1 MSQPA
6 FRAPKGM
13 QDLYGDPLAATARL
27 ERIAAR
33 LFTLCGYREIRPP
46 MLEER
51 SVYLRSTGE
60 TSEIVEKQ
68 MFVVR
73 REEADY
79 ALRPEGTPSVV
90 RAYLEGNL
98 HKSAPL
104 QKLWYAGPMFRY
116 ERPQKARLR
125 QFHQVGVELLG
136 SGDALHDAEV
146 VALGARFF
154 AEAGLAGVRIKLNSL
169 GDAKCRPA
177 YRDALLAFQKEREAE
192 LCDACRAR
200 MDKNPLRFL
209 DCKAPGCRALREKA
223 PTIVRCDECEAHF
236 AEVKSLL
243 TAAGVAFDLD
253 PALVRGLDYYTRTL
267 FEYTYAGLGARDAV
281 GGGGRYDGMVE
292 EFGGPPTPA
301 IGFALG
307 VEATLVALEA
317 AGAAPVK
324 AEPIL
329 DLFVVGA
336 GGATRSQIFGVVESC
351 RGAGAATDFG
361 EFGRSVKSQMR
372 AADAAGARNVVVLGD
387 TEFATGRCRL
397 RRMATRE
404 EVDVAIADLGAAAR
418 QAAGPAR

>member
-1 MSQPA
+1 MKEPV

-13 QDLYGDPLAATARL
+13 QDLHGDSLAGTARL
-27 ERIAAR
+27 EGIARR
-33 LFTLCGYREIRPP
+33 LFSQCGYREIRPP
-46 MLEER
+46 LLEER
-51 SVYLRSTGE
+51 NLYVRSSGE

-73 REEADY
+73 REDADY

-90 RAYLEGNL
+90 RAYLEANL
-98 HKSAPL
+98 HKSAPF
-104 QKLWYAGPMFRY
+104 QKFWYAGPMFRY

-136 SGDALHDAEV
+136 SGDPLHDAEV
-146 VALGARFF
+146 ISLGARFF
-154 AEAGLAGVRIKLNSL
+154 REAGLEGVRIKLNSL
-169 GDAKCRPA
+169 GDATCRPG
-177 YRDALLAFQKEREAE
+177 YRDALAAFQREHSAE
-192 LCDACRAR
+192 LCEACRAR
-200 MDKNPLRFL
+200 IDKNPLRFL

-223 PTIVRCDECEAHF
+223 PQIVRCAPCEEHF
-236 AEVKSLL
+236 GEVKALL
-243 TAAGVAFDLD
+243 ASAGIAYDLD
-253 PALVRGLDYYTRTL
+253 RSLVRGLDYYTRTL

-292 EFGGPPTPA
+292 EFGGPPTQA

-317 AGAAPVK
+317 AGAAPAK
-324 AEPIL
+324 AAPLL

-336 GGATRSQIFGVVESC
+336 GGATREQLFGVLEAC
-351 RGAGAATDFG
+351 RAAGVAADAG

-372 AADAAGARNVVVLGD
+372 AADAAGAAHVVVLGD

-397 RRMATRE
+397 RTMSNRE
-404 EVDVAIADLGAAAR
+404 EREIAIADLAAAAR
-418 QAAGPAR
+418 QPAR